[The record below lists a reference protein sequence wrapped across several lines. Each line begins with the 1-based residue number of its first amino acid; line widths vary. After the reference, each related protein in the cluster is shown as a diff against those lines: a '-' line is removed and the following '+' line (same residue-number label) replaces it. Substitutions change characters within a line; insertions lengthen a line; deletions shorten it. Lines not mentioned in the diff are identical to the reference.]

1 MDLKEYIR
9 TVPDFPQKGI
19 LFRDITPL
27 LMNVKATQFAVDSL
41 AEKVGSRSVDKVLA
55 MESRG
60 FFFGLLLAQRLGV
73 GFVPVRKPNK
83 LPHKT
88 LQVTYELEYG
98 TDTLEVHED
107 ALSKGDRVVIHDDVL
122 ATGGTAEA
130 VKRMAEEQGAH
141 IVQFNFLM
149 ELEALNGRNRLSP
162 CEVEAVLS
170 Y

>member
-1 MDLKEYIR
+1 MDLKEFIR
-9 TVPDFPQKGI
+9 AVPDFPQKGI

-27 LMNVKATQFAVDSL
+27 LMNVKATQYAVDCL
-41 AEKVGSRSVDKVLA
+41 AEKVGSQSVDKVLA

-88 LQVTYELEYG
+88 LQVSYELEYG

-107 ALSKGDRVVIHDDVL
+107 ALSPGDRIVVHDDVL

-130 VKRMAEEQGAH
+130 VKRMVELQGAH

-149 ELEALNGRNRLSP
+149 ELQALKGRNRLSP
-162 CEVEAVLS
+162 YGVEAVLS